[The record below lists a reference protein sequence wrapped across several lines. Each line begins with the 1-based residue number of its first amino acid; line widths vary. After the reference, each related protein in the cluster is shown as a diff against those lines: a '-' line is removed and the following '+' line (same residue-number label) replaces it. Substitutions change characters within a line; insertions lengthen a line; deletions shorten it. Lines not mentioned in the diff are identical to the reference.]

1 MERNSEKYSTYLQ
14 ILRKELIPAL
24 GCTEPIAVAYCAA
37 IAGKT
42 LGSLPER
49 VEIEASG
56 NIIKNVK
63 SVIVPNTDGRRGVEA
78 AAAVG
83 IIAGDADAGLEV
95 ISHVTRE
102 DKRRLG
108 EYLETTPIKV
118 TPAGSELVLD
128 VTVSVFSG
136 NSSARARIINHHT
149 GLALIEKDG
158 KVLFTDQP
166 VNPAA
171 ESGLDYGLL
180 SVEGIYDF
188 AQSLDVKDVQEL
200 FDRQIEYNCAISQE
214 GLNGNYGANIGKV
227 LVKQGDDVHTL
238 ARAKA
243 AAASDARMGGCEL
256 PVIINS
262 GSGNQGITV
271 CVPVVEYAMELGSS
285 REKLYRALAISN
297 LTAIHLKEGI
307 GRLSAYCGAVSAG
320 ASAGAAVSYLRGGD
334 LDSIS
339 HALVNA
345 LAISSG
351 MVCDGA
357 KPSCAAKIAVAVDS
371 GLLAMEMY
379 DAGQQFYGGD
389 GIILKGVENT
399 IRNVGVLGRQGMKE
413 TDRTIIELMTK

>member
-1 MERNSEKYSTYLQ
+1 M
-14 ILRKELIPAL
+14 
-24 GCTEPIAVAYCAA
+24 
-37 IAGKT
+37 
-42 LGSLPER
+42 
-49 VEIEASG
+49 
-56 NIIKNVK
+56 
-63 SVIVPNTDGRRGVEA
+63 
-78 AAAVG
+78 
-83 IIAGDADAGLEV
+83 
-95 ISHVTRE
+95 
-102 DKRRLG
+102 
-108 EYLETTPIKV
+108 
-118 TPAGSELVLD
+118 
-128 VTVSVFSG
+128 TVSVFAG
-136 NSSARARIINHHT
+136 DSSAKARIINHHT

-158 KVLFTDQP
+158 KALFADQP

-171 ESGLDYGLL
+171 ESGLNYGLL

-188 AQSLDVKDVQEL
+188 AQSLDVNDVQEL
-200 FDRQIEYNCAISQE
+200 FDRQIEYNCAISLE
-214 GLNGNYGANIGKV
+214 GLSGDYGANIGKV
-227 LVKQGDDVHTL
+227 LLKQGDDVHTL

-285 REKLYRALAISN
+285 KEELYRALAISN

-389 GIILKGVENT
+389 GIVLKGVENT
-399 IRNVGVLGRQGMKE
+399 IKNVGVLGRHGMKE

>member
-83 IIAGDADAGLEV
+83 LIAGDADAGLEV

-118 TPAGSELVLD
+118 TAAGSELVLD

>member
-24 GCTEPIAVAYCAA
+24 GCTEPIAVAYGAA

-42 LGSLPER
+42 LGCLPDR

-83 IIAGDADAGLEV
+83 LIAGDADAGLEV

>member
-83 IIAGDADAGLEV
+83 LIAGDADAGLEV

-136 NSSARARIINHHT
+136 NSSAKARIINHHT

-243 AAASDARMGGCEL
+243 AAASDARMGGCEM

>member
-83 IIAGDADAGLEV
+83 LIAGDADAGLEV

-108 EYLETTPIKV
+108 EYLETTLIKV
-118 TPAGSELVLD
+118 IPAGSELVLD

-357 KPSCAAKIAVAVDS
+357 KPSCAAKIAVAVDT

>member
-1 MERNSEKYSTYLQ
+1 MDKKSVTYQTYLKIMQ
-14 ILRKELIPAL
+14 RELVPAM

-37 IAGKT
+37 IARRT
-42 LGSLPER
+42 LGGIPDR

-83 IIAGDADAGLEV
+83 IIAGDDTKGLEV
-95 ISHVTRE
+95 IAGVTQE
-102 DKRRLG
+102 DKECLG
-108 EYLETTPIKV
+108 RYLEETKITV
-118 TPAGSELVLD
+118 RPADSELVLD
-128 VTVSVFSG
+128 VTVTVFSG
-136 NSSARARIINHHT
+136 SESARVRIINHHT
-149 GLALIEKDG
+149 GLALVEKNG
-158 KVLFTDQP
+158 EVLYEDEP
-166 VNPAA
+166 ENPAA

-188 AQSLDVKDVQEL
+188 AESLDTDDVKEIL
-200 FDRQIEYNCAISQE
+200 DRQIKYNCAIAQE
-214 GLNGNYGANIGKV
+214 GLEGDYGANIGKV
-227 LVKQGDDVHTL
+227 LLQQGGDVHTL

-243 AAASDARMGGCEL
+243 AAASDARMGGCEM
-256 PVIINS
+256 PVVINS

-271 CVPVVEYAMELGSS
+271 CVPVIEYALETGCDAD
-285 REKLYRALAISN
+285 RVYRALTISN

-320 ASAGAAVSYLRGGD
+320 ASAGAAISYLRGGD
-334 LDSIS
+334 LDTIS

-389 GIILKGVENT
+389 GIVLKGVENT
-399 IRNVGVLGRQGMKE
+399 IRNVGVLGRHGMRE
-413 TDRTIIELMTK
+413 TDRTIIELMTS

>member
-1 MERNSEKYSTYLQ
+1 MERNSEIYSTYLQ

-42 LGSLPER
+42 LGRLPER

-83 IIAGDADAGLEV
+83 LIAGDADAGLEV
-95 ISHVTRE
+95 ISHVTEE

-118 TPAGSELVLD
+118 SAAKSELVLD
-128 VTVSVFSG
+128 VTVSVFAG
-136 NSSARARIINHHT
+136 DSSAKARIINHHT

-158 KVLFTDQP
+158 KLLFTDQP

-188 AQSLDVKDVQEL
+188 AQSLDVNDVQEL
-200 FDRQIEYNCAISQE
+200 FDRQIEYNCAISLE
-214 GLNGNYGANIGKV
+214 GLSGDYGANIGKV
-227 LVKQGDDVHTL
+227 LLKQGDDVHTL

-285 REKLYRALAISN
+285 KEELYRALAISN

-389 GIILKGVENT
+389 GIVLKGVENT
-399 IRNVGVLGRQGMKE
+399 IKNVGVLGRHGMKE